1 MPINRKIIRS
11 ADGETQFNLDIQF
24 NGLDVTVK
32 AGPVR
37 FEHQDLALIEDEDVT
52 IQSSAE
58 HPTVVMGYLVRDRQ
72 DGDRIRV
79 FVDVYVQDG
88 VDEMYIFTR
97 ASRFEGLAHL
107 FLFDLPPGATD
118 IVSDSPGV
126 TTFAVLPFPA
136 EPQNPDAEA

>member
-1 MPINRKIIRS
+1 MPLKHQIIRS
-11 ADGETQFNLDIQF
+11 PNGETQFSLDIQF
-24 NGLDVTVK
+24 TGLTVNVK

-52 IQSSAE
+52 IQPGAQ

-88 VDEMYIFTR
+88 VDEMYVFTR
-97 ASRFEGLAHL
+97 GGRFEGLAHL

-118 IVSDSPGV
+118 ILADSPGV
-126 TTFAVLPFPA
+126 TTFAVLPQEPA
-136 EPQNPDAEA
+136 QNPDAEV